1 MECND
6 KRIFVQVLKM
16 RLAGDT
22 AVSSYYLMKGVRFI
36 YIMCYDICLKD
47 KGDSMGKVT
56 IKIFGIGD
64 GGNTIIRHMLQHRLH
79 GVEYI
84 AVNTNRLALLQLS
97 QEHKLLI
104 GEKQTKGYGT
114 GADSLLGKRAAIE
127 AKEEICKRMKGADMI
142 LLCAGLGGGTGSG
155 ALPVFAQLARELHA
169 LTIAFVTLPFPFEG
183 KKRMRTAMAS
193 MEEIYSY
200 TDTCITLSNRHILQH
215 LGNAPITSAFSTAN
229 SIIQQGIQALY
240 ELITIPV
247 YINIDYADICTTME
261 KQKHGFIGVGYGSG
275 NRKGEDAV
283 KEALSASLLEH
294 DIRGLHHAIVHICGN
309 SELTLEEVQ
318 QIVNFIHT
326 EAGGALDIIFGMAI
340 NDSLKDEV
348 IVTILAAG

>member
-1 MECND
+1 M
-6 KRIFVQVLKM
+6 
-16 RLAGDT
+16 
-22 AVSSYYLMKGVRFI
+22 
-36 YIMCYDICLKD
+36 
-47 KGDSMGKVT
+47 
-56 IKIFGIGD
+56 
-64 GGNTIIRHMLQHRLH
+64 
-79 GVEYI
+79 
-84 AVNTNRLALLQLS
+84 
-97 QEHKLLI
+97 
-104 GEKQTKGYGT
+104 
-114 GADSLLGKRAAIE
+114 GKRAAIE

-247 YINIDYADICTTME
+247 YINVDYADICTTME
-261 KQKHGFIGVGYGSG
+261 KQKHGFIGVGYGIG

-294 DIRGLHHAIVHICGN
+294 DIRGLHHAIVHIFGN

>member
-1 MECND
+1 
-6 KRIFVQVLKM
+6 
-16 RLAGDT
+16 
-22 AVSSYYLMKGVRFI
+22 
-36 YIMCYDICLKD
+36 
-47 KGDSMGKVT
+47 
-56 IKIFGIGD
+56 
-64 GGNTIIRHMLQHRLH
+64 
-79 GVEYI
+79 
-84 AVNTNRLALLQLS
+84 
-97 QEHKLLI
+97 
-104 GEKQTKGYGT
+104 
-114 GADSLLGKRAAIE
+114 
-127 AKEEICKRMKGADMI
+127 
-142 LLCAGLGGGTGSG
+142 
-155 ALPVFAQLARELHA
+155 
-169 LTIAFVTLPFPFEG
+169 
-183 KKRMRTAMAS
+183 MAS

-326 EAGGALDIIFGMAI
+326 EAVGALDIIFGMAI